1 MAAAEGRE
9 HHMHQTLR
17 TYARMAL
24 ICRAGA
30 VIDLAIMLSA
40 TTTQFLATSSLLSE
54 ISLLGNN
61 GLTNNSFTYINR
73 LQSYVLVDYILFF
86 AFYFAM
92 LLIIA
97 TFQDYLRR
105 RTVEVTGAGK
115 YAGLKSMVR
124 QNGGL
129 LKLAFSR

>member
-1 MAAAEGRE
+1 
-9 HHMHQTLR
+9 
-17 TYARMAL
+17 MAL

-30 VIDLAIMLSA
+30 VIDLTIVLSA
-40 TTTQFLATSSLLSE
+40 MATQFLATSSLLSE

-61 GLTNNSFTYINR
+61 GLTNNNFTYINR
-73 LQSYVLVDYILFF
+73 LFSYVFVDDILFF

-97 TFQDYLRR
+97 SFQYYLRR
-105 RTVEVTGAGK
+105 STVEIAGTGN